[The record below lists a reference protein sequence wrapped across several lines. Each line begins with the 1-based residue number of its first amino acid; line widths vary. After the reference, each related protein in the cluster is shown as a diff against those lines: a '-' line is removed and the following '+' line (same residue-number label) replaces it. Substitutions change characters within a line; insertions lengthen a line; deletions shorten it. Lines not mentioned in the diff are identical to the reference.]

1 MKKPHEKPP
10 SAALTLDDFQ
20 PVPRP
25 FRRAYLQSLKSE
37 SDPPRIPL
45 ESPTPNTLA
54 TAEEIASTAAVGLES
69 LSPSNRPHALE
80 KIYESPDVAD
90 GVDIPHH
97 QYRCAVCKH
106 RHRAA
111 IEEAFIR
118 WHNVSW
124 IAADF
129 KLPNR
134 NSVYRHAH
142 AFGLFERR
150 RANLRFAL
158 EHIIEEAERVRPN
171 APAVIDA
178 VRAYAHLDG
187 DGHWIEP
194 PATHYVLPSP
204 AAHPSQNTPAN
215 RYTGEN
221 KK

>member
-1 MKKPHEKPP
+1 M
-10 SAALTLDDFQ
+10 SDDLTLDDFQ
-20 PVPRP
+20 PVPDP
-25 FRRAYLQSLKSE
+25 FRRAYAQSLKTQ
-37 SDPPRIPL
+37 SDPPRIPM
-45 ESPTPNTLA
+45 EGPTANTLA
-54 TAEEIASTAAVGLES
+54 TAEEIASMAAIGLES
-69 LSPSNRPHALE
+69 LSPAKRPHTAE
-80 KIYESPDVAD
+80 RISE
-90 GVDIPHH
+90 GVDIAHH

-124 IAADF
+124 IKEDF

-134 NSVYRHAH
+134 NSIYRHAH

-178 VRAYAHLDG
+178 VRAYARIDDDG
-187 DGHWIEP
+187 RWIEP
-194 PATHYVLPSP
+194 PTTHYVLPSP
-204 AAHPSQNTPAN
+204 ALQPSPSATPN